1 MCKFSLTFW
10 RILTRLHEVNS
21 TIFAQG
27 GLVVT
32 GLNCCLGSVGVGIN
46 EMLCFF
52 SAHAAAEA
60 QEGGAGSTPGYA
72 ALLLLLV
79 SADLINIPLKKLR

>member
-1 MCKFSLTFW
+1 MRL
-10 RILTRLHEVNS
+10 ILQYSRR
-21 TIFAQG
+21 G

-46 EMLCFF
+46 DMLCFF
-52 SAHAAAEA
+52 SDHAAAEA